1 MRNPY
6 IVGRWVRGSNHYGR
20 QRLIQYLLEGQ
31 DTATWMVGTRR
42 MGKTSVLRQLE
53 LLTDRPDSELVPL
66 FWDLQGCGSMEDL
79 SYELSFALED
89 VAERFTAHQIDVEIL
104 VGQDVVT
111 TLRRLA
117 RQLNQ
122 QGKRLFLLVD
132 EAEVLLDIADREPQ
146 GLARLRKAFME
157 GRQRTI
163 ITSTKLLA
171 RLNDLSA
178 GWTTSPFLFGF
189 SLVNL
194 WKLDINASVALI
206 RQTQSPEPVQV
217 DDQTVEDILTHTN
230 RHPYLIQYLCQRLFQ
245 VSEAGQGYLRPVEDE
260 DLMADHIL
268 SGFFQIDFRYLTTIE
283 RRLLLAVAQ
292 MTVARETDILAA
304 LSDEAPARIKM
315 FLYGLDKL
323 GYLRQIY
330 GQWALGNEFLARWVR
345 DHLEELRH
353 QLDSNIDEAAHERL
367 LTIGHQ
373 TELAYLQR
381 EVVHL
386 QQELATLR
394 SRQTPHLDRVEAR
407 RLAQEIARVAADLE
421 DARSELARI
430 QLDRG

>member
-1 MRNPY
+1 MIMRNPY

-20 QRLIQYLLEGQ
+20 QRLIQYLLESH

-53 LLTDRPDSELVPL
+53 LLTDRPESELVPL

-89 VAERFTAHQIDVEIL
+89 VAERFAAHQIDVETL
-104 VGQDVVT
+104 AGQDAVT
-111 TLRRLA
+111 ILRRLA

-132 EAEVLLDIADREPQ
+132 EAEVLLEITDREPQ

-194 WKLDINASVALI
+194 WKLDVNASVALI

-315 FLYGLDKL
+315 FLYGLDK
-323 GYLRQIY
+323 
-330 GQWALGNEFLARWVR
+330 
-345 DHLEELRH
+345 
-353 QLDSNIDEAAHERL
+353 
-367 LTIGHQ
+367 
-373 TELAYLQR
+373 
-381 EVVHL
+381 
-386 QQELATLR
+386 
-394 SRQTPHLDRVEAR
+394 
-407 RLAQEIARVAADLE
+407 
-421 DARSELARI
+421 
-430 QLDRG
+430 